1 MSRSVA
7 GVSVSVRRSSGPGEI
22 GRVFP
27 LWRRVVPVVAVFA
40 AIVGVLGL
48 DSALSETG
56 AAAKARVRILSRIDT
71 EDPVVFITIDDGF
84 RTPWITDW
92 VLDQLQ
98 WPITNFLVSGPVRSK
113 YRWFN
118 QLTPHVTWG
127 THTRS
132 HEQLPGRSLEEQKQ
146 AICGGADDLEQ
157 VSGRRPVWFRPPG
170 GAYDSTTV
178 DAVGACGMHAL
189 VTWRV
194 RVNGSRIDTWGGPI
208 RRGDIILL
216 HYRADLALS
225 LVSLRTELDRLGLR
239 PAPLDEY
246 LPYR

>member
-1 MSRSVA
+1 MVSRARHLFLA
-7 GVSVSVRRSSGPGEI
+7 GLVVVVSLG
-22 GRVFP
+22 
-27 LWRRVVPVVAVFA
+27 
-40 AIVGVLGL
+40 VGVGSSP
-48 DSALSETG
+48 DEASSAR
-56 AAAKARVRILSRIDT
+56 RVRILSRIDT

-92 VLDQLQ
+92 VLDQLK
-98 WPITNFLVSGPVRSK
+98 WPITNFLVSGPVRSR
-113 YRWFN
+113 YGWFN

-127 THTRS
+127 THTRR
-132 HEQLPGRSLEEQKQ
+132 HHHLKGKSLEEQKRD
-146 AICGGADDLEQ
+146 ICGGADDLAD

-178 DAVGACGMHAL
+178 DAIAECGMNAIL
-189 VTWRV
+189 IWRV

-216 HYRADLALS
+216 HYRNDLALS
-225 LVSLRTELDRLGLR
+225 LVSLRTRLDELGLR

-246 LPYR
+246 LPYS